1 MPDGRYQELSFSPDG
16 RHVGIVRFATQNE
29 ADIWIGDTDR
39 GGATRFTSSP
49 GANTDVVWSPDGN
62 RILFER
68 PRGPRDFFMKPA
80 SGATLETPFYAS
92 TGLFKDFPVLVAGW
106 QVAGDEA
113 NGSED
118 ESGSLDS
125 ADGGRPHAEA
135 VPADAVQ

>member
-1 MPDGRYQELSFSPDG
+1 MDGTSA
-16 RHVGIVRFATQNE
+16 IVRFATQNE
-29 ADIWIGDTDR
+29 ADIWIADADR

-62 RILFER
+62 RILFSSDR
-68 PRGPRDFFMKPA
+68 GGPRDFFMKPA

-92 TGLFKDFPVLVAGW
+92 KALFKDSRSWSPDGKWLAY
-106 QVAGDEA
+106 ERTR
-113 NGSED
+113 SED
-118 ESGSLDS
+118 ESGSLDP